1 MASKAVSITLITL
14 AQVLALSV
22 WFAGTAALPAMMSTA
37 EINGFAQAALTSS
50 VQIGFVA
57 GALTSAVF
65 GLADRY
71 DARRVF
77 SAGAALAAIANL
89 LALVTEPGSA
99 PMIACR
105 ALAGASLALVY
116 PVGMKLAASWEKG
129 DAGLLVGLLVGA
141 LTLGSATPFAF
152 NLFDMGMGWQTP
164 FLFSAGAALLSAALI
179 LLCRAGPAFKSA
191 ARFDP
196 SAVLTAFR
204 DPALRYANLG
214 YLGHMWEL
222 YAMWA
227 WVPVFLHAYFSDA
240 FTADMTA
247 FSVVAIGAA
256 GCLAAGW
263 AADRFGRTTVTMA
276 AMTVSGVCAVASGL
290 LFGAPV
296 WLLVTVLL
304 IWGISVIADS
314 AQFSAAI
321 AELAPPDR
329 AGTLLTLQT
338 AMGFALTAIVI
349 QLLPLWIDFAGWT
362 YAFIPLAIGPAFGVW
377 AMWKLRQRPEAV
389 KLAGGQR

>member
-14 AQVLALSV
+14 SQVLALSV

-71 DARRVF
+71 DARLVF

-99 PMIACR
+99 QMIACR

-116 PVGMKLAASWEKG
+116 PVGMKLAASWAKG
-129 DAGLLVGLLVGA
+129 DAGLLVGSLVGA
-141 LTLGSATPFAF
+141 SALGSAMPYAF
-152 NLFDMGMGWQTP
+152 NLYVNATQWQAP
-164 FLFSAGAALLSAALI
+164 FLLSAIAAGGAAGLI
-179 LLCRAGPAFKSA
+179 MLCKQGPAFITG

-196 SAVLTAFR
+196 SAILIAFR
-204 DPALRYANLG
+204 NPALRYANLG

-227 WVPVFLHAYFSDA
+227 WVPVFLHAYFSDG
-240 FTADMTA
+240 
-247 FSVVAIGAA
+247 FSANLTTFAVVGIGAV
-256 GCLAAGW
+256 GCLLGGW
-263 AADRFGRTTVTMA
+263 SADRHGRTTVTMA
-276 AMTVSGVCAVASGL
+276 AMAVSSSCALICGF

-296 WLLVTVLL
+296 WLLLPLLL
-304 IWGISVIADS
+304 IWGMSVIADS
-314 AQFSAAI
+314 AQFSASI

-329 AGTLLTLQT
+329 AGTLLSLQT

-349 QLLPLWIDFAGWT
+349 QLLPLWINFAGWT
-362 YAFIPLAIGPAFGVW
+362 YAFIPLAIGPMLGVW
-377 AMWKLRQRPEAV
+377 AMWRLRQRPEAV
-389 KLAGGQR
+389 KLAGGRR